1 MSRNIAMKLTKLIYT
16 SSMSDKCNLNEIDN
30 ILTEAIQR
38 NTSTNITGVL
48 YYSNRYFF
56 QCLEGENKDVEEVFA
71 LIEKDKR
78 HTNIMIVEK
87 APIATRQFGEWA
99 MAYILQS
106 PLLIPIH
113 QRLMSSTEFDPRLM
127 TPDNANLLLEELK
140 NYLPK
145 AYLATLQELS

>member
-1 MSRNIAMKLTKLIYT
+1 MFSITQIVT
-16 SSMSDKCNLNEIDN
+16 SFN
-30 ILTEAIQR
+30 
-38 NTSTNITGVL
+38 VL
-48 YYSNRYFF
+48 RAKK
-56 QCLEGENKDVEEVFA
+56 KDVEEVFA

-78 HTNIMIVEK
+78 HTNIMIIEK

-113 QRLMSSTEFDPRLM
+113 QRLMHSNEFDPRLI

-140 NYLPK
+140 NHLPK
-145 AYLATLQELS
+145 AYLATLQKL

>member
-1 MSRNIAMKLTKLIYT
+1 MISIIYSLKLFKETLVRISQVFSITQIVT
-16 SSMSDKCNLNEIDN
+16 SFN
-30 ILTEAIQR
+30 
-38 NTSTNITGVL
+38 VL
-48 YYSNRYFF
+48 RAKK
-56 QCLEGENKDVEEVFA
+56 KDVEEVFA

-78 HTNIMIVEK
+78 HTNIMIIEK

-113 QRLMSSTEFDPRLM
+113 QRLMHSNEFDPRLI

-140 NYLPK
+140 NHLPK
-145 AYLATLQELS
+145 AYLATLQKLS